1 MAEVTLENVTKLYGR
16 KRAVNG
22 VSLTCREGEFLSIF
36 GPTGAGKS
44 TILKMIAGIE
54 PITSGRI
61 LFGGRVM
68 NDLPPQERNVSM
80 AFESYNLYPHLKVYD
95 NIAFP
100 LRAPRWGLKLSAQE
114 ERRKVGEIADFL
126 GIGELLDRLPQH
138 LSGGQKQRVSLARAL
153 VRRPEVYLL
162 DEPIAHLDA
171 RLKFSTQTL
180 LKEFA
185 SKYRSTIIY
194 VTHDYRE
201 ALALSDR
208 IAVLRKGVI
217 EQEGQPEE
225 IYYSPVSDF
234 VGRLIGEPPMNFID
248 GEVVERDGKTWF
260 KVGDSFSLPVREPL
274 LTEMKR
280 VQRAQDG
287 AGSPAEA
294 PHGAMLTRLGIRCE
308 YIRLARERLS
318 GDSFQLPVYAI
329 VHEAESSVVTFEL
342 ADTFFYARVRQD
354 IGFADYRV
362 AEKVWLEFDPEHMM
376 FFPKTIE
383 LTSKS

>member
-1 MAEVTLENVTKLYGR
+1 MAGVRLEDVTKLYGR
-16 KRAVNG
+16 KTAVKN
-22 VSLTCREGEFLSIF
+22 VSFACKEGEFFSII

-54 PITSGRI
+54 DVTSGKI
-61 LFGGRVM
+61 HFNGRVV
-68 NDLPPQERNVSM
+68 NDIPPQERNVSM
-80 AFESYNLYPHLKVYD
+80 AFESYNLYPHFNVYD

-100 LRAPRWGLKLSAQE
+100 LRAPRWGLKMSEQE
-114 ERRKVGEIADFL
+114 ERRSVGEIADFL

-208 IAVLRKGVI
+208 IVVLRSGLI
-217 EQEGQPEE
+217 EQEGTPEE
-225 IYYSPVSDF
+225 VYNTPATDF
-234 VGRLIGEPPMNFID
+234 VGALVGEPPMNLID
-248 GEVVERDGKTWF
+248 GQIVKRDGKTVF
-260 KVGDSFSLPVREPL
+260 EAEGNFAIQIRDDVVASMKGVGGGQESGRTAL
-274 LTEMKR
+274 
-280 VQRAQDG
+280 
-287 AGSPAEA
+287 
-294 PHGAMLTRLGIRCE
+294 RLGIRCQH
-308 YIRLARERLS
+308 ITLGKQKIS
-318 GDSFQLPVYAI
+318 DSSFQLPVYAI
-329 VHEAESSVVTFEL
+329 AHEAESSIVSFEL
-342 ADTFFYARVRQD
+342 KDTFLHVRTREEK
-354 IGFADYRV
+354 GLRDYSLS
-362 AEKVWLEFDPEHMM
+362 EMVWLDFDQDHM
-376 FFPKTIE
+376 FFYNKTVD
-383 LTSKS
+383 LSKA